1 MESDHHDSPLSTY
14 LPQVVELN
22 LVPTFI
28 LRAGIRYMLKTKCLF
43 HFKNT
48 EDELQAEMNFV
59 KDLRTRA
66 VAEQTKA
73 ANEQHYEVPTELY
86 LLCLG
91 SNLKYSC
98 CLYDKP
104 GMTLD
109 EAELAMLQLYGQ
121 RAELANGQ
129 NILELGCGW
138 GSLSLWMAKTYPK
151 SKVTGVSNSRT
162 QKEFIMARAA
172 ERGIKNLTIITADM
186 VNFEAPDAG
195 KYDRIVSI
203 EMFEHMKNYDVLF
216 ERCTKWLKSG
226 GQMFIHIFVH
236 KTTPYHFEAES
247 EDDWMSKY
255 FFTGGT
261 MPSDRLFCFFTKGL
275 YLKNQWRVNG
285 NHYYKTCEDWLRKF
299 DNNKKQVMPILEK
312 TYGKGQ
318 QTKWYVYWRLFFLS
332 CAEMFNY
339 DRGNGVG
346 NEWYISHYL
355 FAKP

>member
-1 MESDHHDSPLSTY
+1 M
-14 LPQVVELN
+14 N
-22 LVPTFI
+22 LVPDFI
-28 LRAGIRYMLKTKCLF
+28 LRAGIRYLLRTKCLF
-43 HFKNT
+43 HFANT
-48 EDELQAEMNFV
+48 EDELQAEIDFV

-73 ANEQHYEVPTELY
+73 ANEQHYEVPTEFY

-91 SNLKYSC
+91 RNLKYSC

-138 GSLSLWMAKTYPK
+138 GSLSLWMAKTYPLA
-151 SKVTGVSNSRT
+151 KVTGVSNSRT

-172 ERGIKNLTIITADM
+172 ERGIKNLEIITADM
-186 VNFEAPDAG
+186 VTFEPPKVG
-195 KYDRIVSI
+195 SYDRIVSI
-203 EMFEHMKNYDVLF
+203 EMFEHMKNYDTLF
-216 ERCTKWLKSG
+216 DRCTKWLKKG
-226 GQMFIHIFVH
+226 GKMFIHIFVH

-275 YLKNQWRVNG
+275 YLENQWRVNG
-285 NHYYKTCEDWLRKF
+285 NHYYKTCEDWL
-299 DNNKKQVMPILEK
+299 KKLDRNYKQAGPILEE
-312 TYGKGQ
+312 TYGKSQ
-318 QTKWYVYWRLFFLS
+318 KTKWYVYWRLFFLS

-339 DRGNGVG
+339 NSGTGKG

-355 FAKP
+355 FTKPDGK

>member
-1 MESDHHDSPLSTY
+1 MH
-14 LPQVVELN
+14 
-22 LVPTFI
+22 LVPDFI
-28 LRAGIRYMLKTKCLF
+28 LRAGIRYLLRTKFLF
-43 HFKNT
+43 HFDDT
-48 EDELQAEMNFV
+48 EDQLKAEMAFV
-59 KDLRTRA
+59 ADLRTRA

-73 ANEQHYEVPTELY
+73 ANEQHYEVPTEFY

-109 EAELAMLQLYGQ
+109 EAEVAMLELYGE

-138 GSLSLWMAKTYPK
+138 GSLSLWMAKTYPQA
-151 SKVTGVSNSRT
+151 KVTGVSNSST
-162 QKEFIMARAA
+162 QKAFIMARA
-172 ERGIKNLTIITADM
+172 ESLGIKNLTIITADM
-186 VNFEAPDAG
+186 NDFEAPQAG

-203 EMFEHMKNYDVLF
+203 EMFEHMKNYDTLF
-216 ERCTKWLKSG
+216 DRCTKWLKKG
-226 GQMFIHIFVH
+226 GKMFVHIFVH

-247 EDDWMSKY
+247 EDDWMSKH

-275 YLKNQWRVNG
+275 YLQHQWRVNG
-285 NHYYKTCEDWLRKF
+285 NHYYKTCEDWLKKF
-299 DNNKKQVMPILEK
+299 DKNYQKAKPILDE
-312 TYGKGQ
+312 TYGAAQ
-318 QTKWYVYWRLFFLS
+318 RTKWRVYWRLFFLS

-339 DRGNGVG
+339 DNGEGVG

-355 FAKP
+355 FQKP